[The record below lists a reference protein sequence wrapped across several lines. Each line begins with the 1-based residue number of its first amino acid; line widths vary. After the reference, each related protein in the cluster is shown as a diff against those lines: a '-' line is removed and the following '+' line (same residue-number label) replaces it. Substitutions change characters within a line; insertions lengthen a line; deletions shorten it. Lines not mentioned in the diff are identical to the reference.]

1 MHAIAK
7 GRIDDVSL
15 HHQVLI
21 DEFGR
26 VDVVG
31 VDAAHLGSGQVDLV
45 RLFFGKECVDGG
57 LIRQVQFRVDTG
69 DDAFRRV
76 PLDQQLTHDGRAHH
90 ATVASD
96 VDFGMLGHDCARP
109 YVSSKRTMSSS
120 PR

>member
-45 RLFFGKECVDGG
+45 GLFFGKERVDGG
-57 LIRQVQFRVDTG
+57 LVCQVQLDMGAG
-69 DDAFRRV
+69 DDAF
-76 PLDQQLTHDGRAHH
+76 GRLA
-90 ATVASD
+90 
-96 VDFGMLGHDCARP
+96 LG
-109 YVSSKRTMSSS
+109 
-120 PR
+120 